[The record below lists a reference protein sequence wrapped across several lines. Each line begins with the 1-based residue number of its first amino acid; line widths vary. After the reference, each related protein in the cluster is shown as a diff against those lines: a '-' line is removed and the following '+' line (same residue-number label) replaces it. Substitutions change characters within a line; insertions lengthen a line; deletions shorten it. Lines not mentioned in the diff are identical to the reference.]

1 MSITSIAELKD
12 RIEEFSKTDLV
23 SNEANTKKWIIEPL
37 LEYLGWHFHRREII
51 AERRVLDGGWVD
63 YSLQLSGKKI
73 IFVEAKPFSH
83 DLAVLDNNQAISYG
97 KQEDVRW
104 VVISNGRFLKIFDT
118 SRGNQEKDC
127 LFSELDLRNLPN
139 KLDELMLISHQSILD
154 GKLEQKSAD
163 IFSKKQTINL
173 LKSEKDNIHKE
184 IKTIIH
190 NHIGNLE
197 INLDP
202 IVDMFF
208 QQLLNSL
215 EGRSIEFVPYTT
227 PLSRDVLIDNNSV
240 NRSELQNNNEGEVVI
255 CPSKQNGIDFL
266 KKYNAWGFVTLSNE
280 HSKTAKYLGIY
291 ISDPVSSVLYFGEIS
306 SISNRLSSKEEVS
319 WIKESDMREFDIGK
333 RIIILKQSSL
343 KQLND
348 PIPAGLKRKGLQ
360 GKFYCSLRK
369 FIQAKNLD
377 DL

>member
-1 MSITSIAELKD
+1 
-12 RIEEFSKTDLV
+12 
-23 SNEANTKKWIIEPL
+23 
-37 LEYLGWHFHRREII
+37 
-51 AERRVLDGGWVD
+51 
-63 YSLQLSGKKI
+63 
-73 IFVEAKPFSH
+73 
-83 DLAVLDNNQAISYG
+83 
-97 KQEDVRW
+97 
-104 VVISNGRFLKIFDT
+104 
-118 SRGNQEKDC
+118 
-127 LFSELDLRNLPN
+127 
-139 KLDELMLISHQSILD
+139 MLISHQSILD

-163 IFSKKQTINL
+163 IFSKKHTINL

-202 IVDMFF
+202 IVDIFF

-215 EGRSIEFVPYTT
+215 EGRSIEFVPPTT
-227 PLSRDVLIDNNSV
+227 PSSRDVLIDNNSV
-240 NRSELQNNNEGEVVI
+240 NRSELQNNFEGELVI

-266 KKYNAWGFVTLSNE
+266 KKYNTWGFVTLSNE

-360 GKFYCSLRK
+360 GKIYCSLRK